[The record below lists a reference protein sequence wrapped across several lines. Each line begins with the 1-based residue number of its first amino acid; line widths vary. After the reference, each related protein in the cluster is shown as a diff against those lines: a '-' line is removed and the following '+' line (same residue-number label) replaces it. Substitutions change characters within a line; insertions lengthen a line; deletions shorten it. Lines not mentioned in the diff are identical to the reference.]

1 MGYCIHGESRF
12 LVYELMEN
20 GSLETQLHGTFFI
33 NVDQEK
39 IVKEILYWELNYHM
53 LLSLVSTIVG
63 PNWGSSL
70 TWHLRL
76 RIAVDVARWVYDAYS
91 T

>member
-33 NVDQEK
+33 NVDEDRK
-39 IVKEILYWELNYHM
+39 KNLILG
-53 LLSLVSTIVG
+53 T
-63 PNWGSSL
+63 
-70 TWHLRL
+70 
-76 RIAVDVARWVYDAYS
+76 
-91 T
+91 